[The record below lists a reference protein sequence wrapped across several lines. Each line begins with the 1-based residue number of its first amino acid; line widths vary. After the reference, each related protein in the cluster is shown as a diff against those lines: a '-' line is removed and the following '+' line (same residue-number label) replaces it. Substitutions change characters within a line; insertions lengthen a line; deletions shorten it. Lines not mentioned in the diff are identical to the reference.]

1 MFSPDVTT
9 SKLITGLEDKPLLP
23 SVFRPNSTLYT
34 NPLNVANTISGLKNP
49 NVPAIQNPPSQCFS
63 NHAVA
68 YAGFNNPNVPVIR
81 PPGSIVGTNIPVNIQ
96 APNCNLFIPTD
107 IRAQN
112 TVPCPGSDG
121 SNIVNTYTNTLEAYN
136 NAPLLPYK
144 RLPAHPFTFPN
155 ATDAFHDQ
163 LNQDLGNQNNTNPF
177 LFGNEQPALPVK
189 QVSPIQSNVIDINM
203 ADDREHFTDVLR
215 SKDSFP
221 YTTNVQ
227 ANDLICNPS
236 LAGNPMIEPREYT
249 TDCYDRPSVESD
261 SIIRPTKH
269 SSELDMHR
277 RPFETSALA
286 DRREHFSDSGDRREF
301 FGAVKH
307 SSDLRSPNSPLDN
320 SGEENIIL
328 GRRSRDFTGGYREGN
343 FSMEEDKN
351 YSINSPNNVRS
362 YLPDNDQGF
371 PYFAASDARYLPGKS
386 RDHHSSS
393 PGYDKDISSG
403 LYSKNSKSY
412 EGKSVH
418 VGNRQVHSRENR
430 KHHSYD
436 QVGKDSSQRLYRTS
450 RDIPDSRDRPSKGR
464 ASDRQNY
471 SRESLRARSR
481 SHSPV
486 QRYRSPSMRK
496 TRERTKNYG
505 NSKERDKLRYERHR
519 SSPRRKDFSWHSP
532 WKRNRKESLSPRRG
546 NESASSEGNVQNKRS
561 DSRSSESTGKSE
573 TSKRSSV
580 KRSSNTDKE
589 KTAR

>member
-1 MFSPDVTT
+1 M
-9 SKLITGLEDKPLLP
+9 SKLTTGLEDKPLLP

-34 NPLNVANTISGLKNP
+34 NPLNVANTISGFKNP
-49 NVPAIQNPPSQCFS
+49 NVSAIQNPSPQCFS
-63 NHAVA
+63 NNAVA
-68 YAGFNNPNVPVIR
+68 YTGFNSSNVLAIR
-81 PPGSIVGTNIPVNIQ
+81 PPGSIVGANNPVNIQ
-96 APNCNLFIPTD
+96 APNGNLFIPTD

-112 TVPCPGSDG
+112 TIPLPGSDASG
-121 SNIVNTYTNTLEAYN
+121 LVNTYN

-144 RLPAHPFTFPN
+144 RIPAHLFMFPN

-177 LFGNEQPALPVK
+177 LFGNEKTALPVK
-189 QVSPIQSNVIDINM
+189 QVSPIQSNVIDLNM
-203 ADDREHFTDVLR
+203 ADGQERFTDVLC
-215 SKDSFP
+215 STDSFP

-269 SSELDMHR
+269 SSELDMHG
-277 RPFETSALA
+277 RPFETSALT
-286 DRREHFSDSGDRREF
+286 DRREQFLDSGDRREF

-320 SGEENIIL
+320 SGEENIVL

-371 PYFAASDARYLPGKS
+371 PYLAASEARYLPGKS

-393 PGYDKDISSG
+393 SSYDKDISSR

-430 KHHSYD
+430 KHDSFN

-450 RDIPDSRDRPSKGR
+450 RDILDSRNRPSKGR

-471 SRESLRARSR
+471 SRESSRARSR

-486 QRYRSPSMRK
+486 QRHRSPSKSK
-496 TRERTKNYG
+496 TRERTQNYG
-505 NSKERDKLRYERHR
+505 DSQERGKLSYERRR
-519 SSPRRKDFSWHSP
+519 SSPRGKDVSRHSP
-532 WKRNRKESLSPRRG
+532 WKRNRREHLSPRRRS
-546 NESASSEGNVQNKRS
+546 ESASGERNVKNKRS
-561 DSRSSESTGKSE
+561 DSRSSESAGKSE

-580 KRSSNTDKE
+580 KRSSNTDNKE